1 MKHERTLI
9 EHFGA
14 IAAVILVMLGA
25 FVIDSWVIGSIEG
38 GFSQDPLM
46 HALANVGIFIGG
58 AALGLLMVMK
68 LFGTPNKEQEEIL
81 TYGFAAEIVLMII
94 NAGLA
99 LSKTIGVSSE
109 LLPWARVVLIA
120 GNIVVGM
127 AIVVMYFKKDS
138 HAELRRLQHEN
149 DVENKKA
156 TLKTDLAVTQANS
169 DAQQSQ
175 ATLFNDLYKKAM
187 NAPQIYQI
195 MEYAAQQTALQF
207 ASRISGL
214 HLAQDFSIAKPNQ
227 QPPAIAAASPR
238 VLNQTAPGVPLPAGP
253 QTDEQAIENLTRA
266 IEPSGWMRALEAYR
280 THRQSGKSPSEAQAE
295 TLRETQDPKA

>member
-1 MKHERTLI
+1 MEKHERSLI
-9 EHFGA
+9 EQIGA
-14 IAAVILVMLGA
+14 IAAVLLVMVGA
-25 FVIDSWVIGSIEG
+25 FVIDSWVIGSIES
-38 GFSQDPLM
+38 GFSDDPLM
-46 HALANVGIFIGG
+46 HALANVGIFVGG

-68 LFGTPNKEQEEIL
+68 LFGTPNKAQEEIL
-81 TYGFAAEIVLMII
+81 TYGFSAEIVLMIV

-138 HAELRRLQHEN
+138 HAELMRLQHEN
-149 DVENKKA
+149 AVETKKA

-214 HLAQDFSIAKPNQ
+214 HLAQDFTINKPN
-227 QPPAIAAASPR
+227 A
-238 VLNQTAPGVPLPAGP
+238 LPEPKP
-253 QTDEQAIENLTRA
+253 QSNARSIENLSPVEESLLTAVLERTRA
-266 IEPSGWMRALEAYR
+266 TPANGGTY
-280 THRQSGKSPSEAQAE
+280 QAAAP
-295 TLRETQDPKA
+295 TIPPQDPKP